1 MLLVKAAEEQWV
13 KDTLH
18 HCLIKKNKDEKNA
31 YDQLNLLVNICS
43 WNKVAE
49 AVEVNIAM
57 FAPTMGGELAEWLT
71 VLTLPRTDAKRASE
85 KL

>member
-31 YDQLNLLVNICS
+31 YDQLNLSVNICS

-57 FAPTMGGELAEWLT
+57 FAPTHHG
-71 VLTLPRTDAKRASE
+71 RRACRVAHSPDITPHRCE
-85 KL
+85 EGQ